1 MAIIPVFLLVM
12 SDSVPLCVEQVPV
25 VAVVTAAGGVRSMT
39 AMFGSLLA
47 LQELGVLDC
56 VSYISGLSATTW

>member
-1 MAIIPVFLLVM
+1 MLTTSLFHLVVN
-12 SDSVPLCVEQVPV
+12 DAVPLCVEQVPV
-25 VAVVTAAGGVRSMT
+25 VAVMTTAGGVRSMT

>member
-1 MAIIPVFLLVM
+1 MPVTSLFHLVM
-12 SDSVPLCVEQVPV
+12 NDSVPLSVEQVPV
-25 VAVVTAAGGVRSMT
+25 VAVMTTAGGVRSMT
-39 AMFGSLLA
+39 SMFGSLLA

>member
-1 MAIIPVFLLVM
+1 MN
-12 SDSVPLCVEQVPV
+12 DSLPLCVEQVPV
-25 VAVVTAAGGVRSMT
+25 VAVMTTGGGVRSVM

-56 VSYISGLSATTW
+56 VSYMSGLSATTW

>member
-1 MAIIPVFLLVM
+1 MT
-12 SDSVPLCVEQVPV
+12 VPLCVEQVPV
-25 VAVVTAAGGVRSMT
+25 VAVMTTAGGVRSMT

-47 LQELGVLDC
+47 LQDLGVLDC

>member
-1 MAIIPVFLLVM
+1 MSMTSLFHLVM
-12 SDSVPLCVEQVPV
+12 SDPVPLCVGQVPV

>member
-1 MAIIPVFLLVM
+1 MPITSLFHLVM
-12 SDSVPLCVEQVPV
+12 NESVPLCVEQVPV
-25 VAVVTAAGGVRSMT
+25 VAVVTTAGGVRSMT
-39 AMFGSLLA
+39 AMCGSLLA